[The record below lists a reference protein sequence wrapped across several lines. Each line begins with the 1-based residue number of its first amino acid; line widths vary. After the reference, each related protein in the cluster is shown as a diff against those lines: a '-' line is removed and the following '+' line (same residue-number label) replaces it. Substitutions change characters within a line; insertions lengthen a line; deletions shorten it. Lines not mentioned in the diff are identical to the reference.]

1 MRMAHTNVRED
12 DEVLLI
18 ECGVAGDK
26 DFDGTALA
34 SEAFCPALAL
44 VTLPLGVVAGVR
56 LSPDYPR
63 GNAKGAVVL
72 ESLTGVENWRDS
84 DLAKAKERLNG
95 GATVQ
100 WESLDGLFDAVE
112 KELMAK
118 FTPSEED

>member
-1 MRMAHTNVRED
+1 MGSAHFVQHPNLTVSILD
-12 DEVLLI
+12 D
-18 ECGVAGDK
+18 D
-26 DFDGTALA
+26 
-34 SEAFCPALAL
+34 
-44 VTLPLGVVAGVR
+44 VAGVR

-112 KELMAK
+112 KELTALQAAAAGDDAK
-118 FTPSEED
+118 MK